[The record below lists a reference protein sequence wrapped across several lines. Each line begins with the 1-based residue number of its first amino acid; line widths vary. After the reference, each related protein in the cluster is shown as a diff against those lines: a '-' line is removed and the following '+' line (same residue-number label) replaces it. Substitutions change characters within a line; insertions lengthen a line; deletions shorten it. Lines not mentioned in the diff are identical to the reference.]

1 MHGETLKIKF
11 HDFMKIPLTGA
22 EMFQEA
28 RGTDRHNLANSR
40 FSQWWDG
47 GE

>member
-1 MHGETLKIKF
+1 MNIRL
-11 HDFMKIPLTGA
+11 MGA
-22 EMFQEA
+22 EMFQQDG
-28 RGTDRHNLANSR
+28 GTDRHNVANSR